1 MHWTSVDE
9 RVLADDHAIGVN
21 AKRDSTEGGDRA
33 DLKIE
38 LNGYRA
44 VGKLEKTVPL
54 RGDLASY
61 TVCSDKLLAGIHVPN
76 YSQRRGGSWI
86 VGLKDSILHQEAM
99 LLIGHIDPEPT
110 NQMGA
115 YAWLERAYRDR
126 SD

>member
-1 MHWTSVDE
+1 L
-9 RVLADDHAIGVN
+9 R
-21 AKRDSTEGGDRA
+21 
-33 DLKIE
+33 
-38 LNGYRA
+38 
-44 VGKLEKTVPL
+44 KTVPL

-86 VGLKDSILHQEAM
+86 VGLKDSIPHQEAM